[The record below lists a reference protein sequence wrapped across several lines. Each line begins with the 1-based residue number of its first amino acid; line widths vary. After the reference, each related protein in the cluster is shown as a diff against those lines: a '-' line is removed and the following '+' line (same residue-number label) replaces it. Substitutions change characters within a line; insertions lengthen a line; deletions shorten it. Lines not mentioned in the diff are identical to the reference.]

1 MHLQAKGRSGSDTS
15 KLSCCTRRSYIFR
28 IFFRYNCLLHIS
40 INYTENVTDL
50 TVSNPSSHDRLFCL
64 PFFCSASTQTVLMCT
79 VGTTE
84 YKGHLNLK
92 RSTTK
97 RHIKT
102 TLQRSTYIDIVAKND
117 IESHYISLALNAYA
131 RCASPRFLRLGEGQA
146 DPPGQLLPPI
156 EDPSA
161 SHEAIEAWDLIFT

>member
-1 MHLQAKGRSGSDTS
+1 MDFWKNQQLPTVFLQDAKDHKYWTVVRHYTHYRRNTNNKLTFFQKVLVFSDGKQS
-15 KLSCCTRRSYIFR
+15 FKPWPIVL
-28 IFFRYNCLLHIS
+28 
-40 INYTENVTDL
+40 
-50 TVSNPSSHDRLFCL
+50 
-64 PFFCSASTQTVLMCT
+64 SASTQTVLMCT

-92 RSTTK
+92 CSTTK

-102 TLQRSTYIDIVAKND
+102 TLQRSTDIDIVAKND

-146 DPPGQLLPPI
+146 DPPGQLLPLI